1 MFKRKLCLGERSS
14 NKMLKI
20 NASSFEIESEE
31 AITDVT
37 SARDDRKFNFKLT
50 DRKAKSNLIKSA
62 NRSQFEIE
70 LKQQSLNL
78 KFSAGAYLHV
88 TKPFIKECENYFK
101 SKTCFSENNLDI
113 MVNEFRAG
121 KELNDKHF
129 DTKIVFLVNT
139 QKVTMHCYNS
149 TQNVMVNGTCS
160 SLRNFLNPFSSQML
174 RR

>member
-88 TKPFIKECENYFK
+88 TKPFIQECENYFK
-101 SKTCFSENNLDI
+101 S
-113 MVNEFRAG
+113 
-121 KELNDKHF
+121 
-129 DTKIVFLVNT
+129 
-139 QKVTMHCYNS
+139 
-149 TQNVMVNGTCS
+149 
-160 SLRNFLNPFSSQML
+160 
-174 RR
+174 